1 MTTRWFQGELG
12 DTTPMPDTAPIL
24 ALGAR
29 LQRDIAER
37 NELID
42 RQIEMGW
49 GGTEPKKI
57 PANWR
62 DIRGP
67 EKKYT
72 AIEKER
78 IREGR
83 RRSLQKKQKFRG
95 SRKSRSNPKCFVP
108 NGGN

>member
-1 MTTRWFQGELG
+1 
-12 DTTPMPDTAPIL
+12 MPDNAPIL

-108 NGGN
+108 KGA